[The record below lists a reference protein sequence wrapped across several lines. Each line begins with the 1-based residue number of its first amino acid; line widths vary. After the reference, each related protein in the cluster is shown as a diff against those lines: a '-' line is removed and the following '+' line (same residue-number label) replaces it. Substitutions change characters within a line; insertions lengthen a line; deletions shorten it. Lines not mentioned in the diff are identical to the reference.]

1 MPEITKLDQKTF
13 EAEVLKSSV
22 PVMVDFGAAW
32 CNPCKMLD
40 QVINQLSQE
49 WDGKV
54 KVVKLDV
61 DDNSQLATQY
71 GVMGLPTLILFVNGQ
86 AVQRLSG
93 FQPKDR
99 IISKFAS
106 FIF

>member
-1 MPEITKLDQKTF
+1 MAEVTKLNQNVF
-13 EAEVLKSSV
+13 EAEVLNSSM
-22 PVMVDFGAAW
+22 PVMVDFGATW

-40 QVINQLSQE
+40 QVVNQLSQE

-61 DDNSQLATQY
+61 DDNSQLAMQY
-71 GVMGLPTLILFVNGQ
+71 GVMGVPTLILFVNGQ
-86 AVQRLSG
+86 PVQRLSG

-99 IISKFAS
+99 IISKFGS
-106 FIF
+106 YIF